1 MHKIDFIGYSLKKIL
16 LFKNKIEIMKIAVLK
31 ERALGEQRVAI
42 SPEMVK
48 KFVSHGVE
56 VIIEQGAGEH
66 SAISDEEYVQ
76 AGAKVSKVLLEIV
89 ADADVVLKVQPSPSL
104 ESSNEE
110 DLSELAFIRPGTALI
125 GLLSPYNNKELLET
139 YASKKITSVAM
150 ELVPRITK
158 AQSMDV
164 LSSQSNLAG
173 YMAVIRAANE
183 LGRAFP
189 MMMTA
194 AGTISPAR
202 VLVMGAGVAG
212 LQAIATA
219 KRLGAIVSAF
229 DVRSAAKEQVE
240 SLGANF
246 IEVPAEEEGS
256 TSAGYAK
263 EMSEEYKLKQKQLIH
278 DTIKKSDVVITTALI
293 PGKPAPQLI
302 SLEMVKDMRAG
313 SVIIDLAA
321 ANGGNCEGMVADK
334 TILYNNVKI
343 IGYTNLPTALAAD
356 ASRLYSRNL
365 YNFLEYV
372 TNKEFKTIDINFDDE
387 IIKACV
393 LTNDGQVVHPNFKE

>member
-1 MHKIDFIGYSLKKIL
+1 
-16 LFKNKIEIMKIAVLK
+16 MKIAVLK

-48 KFVSHGVE
+48 KLVSQGVE
-56 VIIEQGAGEH
+56 IRIEQGAGEL
-66 SAISDEEYVQ
+66 SSISDEEYIQ

-89 ADADVVLKVQPSPSL
+89 ADADVILKVQPSPQTN
-104 ESSNEE
+104 SSKE
-110 DLSELAFIRPGTALI
+110 DDLTELAFIRPGATLI

-139 YASKKITSVAM
+139 YASKKVTSVAM

-158 AQSMDV
+158 AQGMDV

-183 LGRAFP
+183 YGRAFP

-194 AGTISPAR
+194 AGTVSPAR

-219 KRLGAIVSAF
+219 RRLGAIVSVF
-229 DVRSAAKEQVE
+229 DVRSVAKEQVE
-240 SLGANF
+240 SLGATF
-246 IEVPAEEEGS
+246 VEVPAEEDGS
-256 TSAGYAK
+256 TGAGYAK

-278 DTIKKSDVVITTALI
+278 DTIKKSDIVITTALI
-293 PGKPAPQLI
+293 PGRPAPQLV

-334 TILYNNVKI
+334 VVLYNNVKI
-343 IGYTNLPTALAAD
+343 IGYSNLPTALAAD

-365 YNFLEYV
+365 YNFLEYI
-372 TNKEFKTIDINFDDE
+372 TNKEFKTIEINFDDE

-393 LTNDGQVVHPNFKE
+393 LTYDGQIIHPNFKE